1 MRFVMALGV
10 VALGAGCAHS
20 PRAADA
26 AAPDPA
32 SRARQLSAEAE
43 QAYDSLDFERC
54 AERFRASGEVAGEG
68 PDRSESF
75 YRAAGCASLAGHADA
90 AVEVLK
96 RAVQAGYYDADHL
109 EYDPELAAL
118 HPLPAWSG
126 IVAEARANLAKAPE
140 APFMT
145 MTLMGVDAFGSRKVD
160 RETVQRLMGLEVGK
174 PVVHSAAIFKQ
185 KEAALREQYGLA
197 FARASMSIYFA
208 EERKGTAFVVMDMVD
223 AEDASRLRFLP
234 EPKGHPTDPEGLLAR
249 WSDYVER
256 LQQLQMQGKLSEDS
270 SCKKVAHCIGGF
282 GHPDL
287 APFEPEFLA
296 KVPGQLDALTAV
308 LREEAD
314 PEKRVSA
321 AYLLAYAPTVEETA
335 QRLQPFIRDSQ
346 SSVRNSVLRV
356 LTATQEA
363 ATKPLVDVATVA
375 DAVAMPT
382 ATDRNK
388 ATYLL
393 SYLLEDLSPEVL
405 KAHRAGL
412 LRQLGERLVEMSALT
427 LPINRDPAVLV
438 LKHLSGEKYETADE
452 WRAWLARQP
461 KTAG

>member
-20 PRAADA
+20 PRTAGPAE
-26 AAPDPA
+26 PDLA

-54 AERFRASGEVAGEG
+54 AERFRASGEADVEG
-68 PDRSESF
+68 PDRAESF
-75 YRAAGCASLAGHADA
+75 YRSAGCASLAGHTDA

-96 RAVQAGYYDADHL
+96 RAVQGGYYDADHL

-160 RETVQRLMGLEVGK
+160 RETIQRLMGLEVGK
-174 PVVHSAAIFKQ
+174 PIVHSAAIFRQ

-197 FARASMSIYFA
+197 FARVGMSIYFA
-208 EERKGTAFVVMDMVD
+208 AERKGTAFVVVDMVD
-223 AEDASRLRFLP
+223 AEDAGRLRFLP
-234 EPKGHPTDPEGLLAR
+234 EPKGHPTDPEGLVAR
-249 WSDYVER
+249 WNDYVQR
-256 LQQLQMQGKLSEDS
+256 LQQLQMQGKLAEDS
-270 SCKKVAHCIGGF
+270 SCKVASCVGGF

-287 APFEPEFLA
+287 AAFEPEFLA

-314 PEKRVSA
+314 PEKRGAA
-321 AYLLAYAPTVEETA
+321 AYLLAYAPTNEETA
-335 QRLQPFIRDSQ
+335 QRLQPFIRDPE

-363 ATKPLVDVATVA
+363 ATKPLVDLAAVA

-393 SYLLEDLSPEVL
+393 SYLLDDLPPDAL
-405 KAHRAGL
+405 KAQRAGL

-427 LPINRDPAVLV
+427 LPINRDPAVQV
-438 LKHLSGEKYETADE
+438 LKQLSGEKYETADE

>member
-10 VALGAGCAHS
+10 VALGAGCAHA
-20 PRAADA
+20 PKPADPGARAQ
-26 AAPDPA
+26 
-32 SRARQLSAEAE
+32 QLSVEAE
-43 QAYDSLDFERC
+43 QAYDALDFERC
-54 AERFRASGEVAGEG
+54 AERFRASGEANAEG
-68 PDRSESF
+68 PDRAESF

-90 AVEVLK
+90 AVDVLK
-96 RAVQAGYYDADHL
+96 RAVQGGYYDADHL

-174 PVVHSAAIFKQ
+174 PVVHSSAIFKQ

-223 AEDASRLRFLP
+223 AEDAGRLRFLP

-249 WSDYVER
+249 WNAYVER

-270 SCKKVAHCIGGF
+270 SCKVASCVGGF

-287 APFEPEFLA
+287 ASFEPEFLA

-314 PEKRVSA
+314 PEKRVAA
-321 AYLLAYAPTVEETA
+321 AYLLAYAPTKEETA
-335 QRLQPFIRDSQ
+335 QRLQPFIRDPH

-363 ATKPLVDVATVA
+363 ATKPLVDVAMVA
-375 DAVAMPT
+375 DAVTMPM

-393 SYLLEDLSPEVL
+393 SYLLDDLSPEAL
-405 KAHRAGL
+405 KAQRAGL
-412 LRQLGERLVEMSALT
+412 LRQLGEQLVGMSALT
-427 LPINRDPAVLV
+427 LPINRDPAVMV
-438 LKHLSGEKYETADE
+438 LKQLSGETYETADE